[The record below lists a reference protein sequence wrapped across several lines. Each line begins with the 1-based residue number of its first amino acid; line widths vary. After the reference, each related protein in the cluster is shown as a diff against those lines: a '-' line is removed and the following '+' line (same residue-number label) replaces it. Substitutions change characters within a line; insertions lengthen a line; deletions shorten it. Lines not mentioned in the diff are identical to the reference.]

1 MTKSMKIDYPSIADI
16 LALNGRFVLNN
27 QGIDSIQQ
35 IAKYETVKKMADTLG
50 LVVQEVSQSHKLY
63 EKIAV
68 EMEADTTKRLKSD
81 KFSPMVEIIKLPK
94 VKPKDKD
101 LYISIIR
108 NTPTLFDVATKRKT
122 KKDSYCMVTFAGL
135 HQPTKKISSEAMQV
149 ISSFLKRKT
158 FKVCRV
164 DIAID
169 TYDHRPINK
178 EAVKGF
184 KSALMPF
191 SKHGVKLE
199 KTSLYINNTGRNG
212 MSKII
217 FYDKYTKQLEQQK
230 KEIITDNLKG
240 WKRLEITLT
249 FDVTK
254 HESKGFI
261 DYIEGFNF
269 LDDLYDVADVAR
281 LAGIKEYSNDYLTY
295 QLNSLIDNRFMNNH
309 ESKEQFNSVESLE
322 RFKLSDFRRYLL
334 PI

>member
-1 MTKSMKIDYPSIADI
+1 MTKSLKVNYPSIADI
-16 LALNGRFVLNN
+16 LASNGRFVLNN

-35 IAKYETVKKMADTLG
+35 IAKHETIKKMADKLG
-50 LVVQEVSQSHKLY
+50 LIVNQVSKSHKLY
-63 EKIAV
+63 EKIAD
-68 EMEADTTKRLKSD
+68 EIEADTTKRLKSD
-81 KFSPMVEIIKLPK
+81 NFSPIVEVIKLPK
-94 VKPKDKD
+94 VNPKDKD

-135 HQPTKKISSEAMQV
+135 HQPSKKIDSEAMQV
-149 ISSFLKRKT
+149 ISKFLKRKT

-164 DIAID
+164 DVAID

-199 KTSLYINNTGRNG
+199 KTSLYINNTGRDS

-217 FYDKYTKQLEQQK
+217 FYDKYKKQLEQQK

-240 WKRLEITLT
+240 WKRLEITFN

-254 HESKGFI
+254 RESKGFI

-269 LDDLYDVADVAR
+269 LDDLYDVDEVAR
-281 LAGIKEYSNDYLTY
+281 LAGIKNYHNDYLVY
-295 QLNSLIDNRFMNNH
+295 QLNSFVDNRFMNNH
-309 ESKEQFNSVESLE
+309 ESREQFNSVDALK
-322 RFKLSDFRRYLL
+322 RFKGSDFRRYLL
-334 PI
+334 AI

>member
-1 MTKSMKIDYPSIADI
+1 MTKSLKVNYPSIADI
-16 LALNGRFVLNN
+16 LASNGRFVLNN

-35 IAKYETVKKMADTLG
+35 IAKHETVKKMADKLG
-50 LVVQEVSQSHKLY
+50 LIVNQVSKSHKLY
-63 EKIAV
+63 EKIAD
-68 EMEADTTKRLKSD
+68 EIEADTTKRLKSD
-81 KFSPMVEIIKLPK
+81 NFSPIVEVIKLPK
-94 VKPKDKD
+94 VNPKDKD

-122 KKDSYCMVTFAGL
+122 KKNSYCMVTFAGL
-135 HQPTKKISSEAMQV
+135 HQPSKKIDSEAMQV
-149 ISSFLKRKT
+149 ISKFLKRKT

-164 DIAID
+164 DVAID

-199 KTSLYINNTGRNG
+199 KTSLYINNTGRDS

-217 FYDKYTKQLEQQK
+217 FYDKYKKQLEQQK
-230 KEIITDNLKG
+230 KEIITDDLKG

-254 HESKGFI
+254 QESKGFI

-269 LDDLYDVADVAR
+269 LDDLYDVDEVAR
-281 LAGIKEYSNDYLTY
+281 LAGIKNHHNDYLIY
-295 QLNSLIDNRFMNNH
+295 QLNSFIDNRFINNH
-309 ESKEQFNSVESLE
+309 ESREQFNSVDALK
-322 RFKLSDFRRYLL
+322 RFKGSDFRRYLL
-334 PI
+334 AI